1 MFPSKTQLAIMSMM
15 ILCSLENNRSRED
28 VNMDK
33 KSSILVEQSIKLTE
47 EHKVEK
53 QTGDRDEN
61 FETVLD

>member
-1 MFPSKTQLAIMSMM
+1 MSMM